1 MNLILVGVLLVQ
13 AMGTFA
19 EVNDM
24 TDLQKAD
31 MLGYI
36 GYVSQAGEKIQE
48 TLGWDKPAAKPKP
61 KSKKTK

>member
-1 MNLILVGVLLVQ
+1 MNLILVGTLLVQ

-19 EVNDM
+19 EVDDM

-36 GYVSQAGEKIQE
+36 GFVSQAGEMIQE
-48 TLGWDKPAAKPKP
+48 TLGWDKPIAKP